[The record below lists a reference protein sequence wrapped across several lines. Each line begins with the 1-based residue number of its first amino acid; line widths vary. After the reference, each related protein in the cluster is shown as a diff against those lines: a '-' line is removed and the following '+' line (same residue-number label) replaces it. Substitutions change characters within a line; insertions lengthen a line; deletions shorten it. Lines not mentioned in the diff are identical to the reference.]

1 MQTRTPRAVL
11 LLLIALLLGGALAAW
26 LLTRSPAQAELRSLQ
41 LADGSQLTVAEPAGT
56 PRQRV
61 LLALTAEQAMTP
73 TALMALAESSGARLA
88 QLQLPANDCALQAQR
103 LQQASTALDGPVDLI
118 AGIGPGAALAWRWL
132 AEQSSDQAQALSIGF
147 SLQQPDCATPLP
159 EQAAHGRWHVA
170 WNNNPDDA
178 SARFAREQANADTQI
193 SDYSTSLEQLLQSQ
207 LQRLLNGQAA
217 DLPVV
222 EVVAKPASADVALF
236 YSGDG
241 GWRDLDR
248 DLAAELAKRGQSVV
262 GIDSLRYFWQHKS
275 PEQGAQDLSR
285 LMHDYQAKWG
295 ATRFTLIGFSF
306 GADALPAFYNR
317 LPAEDQQRV
326 EHIIL
331 IAAARSGSFEI
342 EVQGW
347 LGKAGSEAATGPELR
362 KLPADKL
369 LCIYGSEE
377 APQSGCTLP
386 NLPGEQLQI
395 SGGHHLDGNYA
406 ALAEHL
412 LSLP

>member
-1 MQTRTPRAVL
+1 MQIRTLRPTL
-11 LLLIALLLGGALAAW
+11 LLLSALLLGGALAAW
-26 LLTRSPAQAELRSLQ
+26 LLTRVPAQAELHSLQ

-61 LLALTAEQAMTP
+61 LLALTDEQV
-73 TALMALAESSGARLA
+73 MAPGDLLTLAETSGTRIA
-88 QLQLPANDCALQAQR
+88 QLQLPLNDCALQAQR
-103 LQQASTALDGPVDLI
+103 LQQASTALDGDVDLV

-132 AEQSSDQAQALSIGF
+132 AEQHSDQAQALSIGF
-147 SLQQPDCATPLP
+147 SLQQPDCATPQP

-178 SARFAREQANADTQI
+178 SARFARQQANADTQI
-193 SDYSTSLEQLLQSQ
+193 SDYSTSLEQLLRSQ
-207 LQRLLNGQAA
+207 LQRLLRGQAA
-217 DLPVV
+217 DLPVL
-222 EVVAKPASADVALF
+222 EVAAQTPSNNVALF

-285 LMHDYQAKWG
+285 LMRDYQAKWG

-306 GADALPAFYNR
+306 GADALPAFYNH

-347 LGKAGSEAATGPELR
+347 LGKAGSEAATGPELL
-362 KLPADKL
+362 KLPASKL

-406 ALAEHL
+406 ALAERL
-412 LSLP
+412 LSLQ

>member
-1 MQTRTPRAVL
+1 MPIRTPRPAL
-11 LLLIALLLGGALAAW
+11 LLLSALLIGGALVAW
-26 LLTRSPAQAELRSLQ
+26 LLTRSPAQAELHSLQ
-41 LADGSQLTVAEPAGT
+41 LADGSPLTVAEPAGA
-56 PRQRV
+56 PQHRV
-61 LLALTAEQAMTP
+61 LLALTDEQAMAP
-73 TALMALAESSGARLA
+73 ADLLALAETSGARIA
-88 QLQLPANDCALQAQR
+88 QLQLPLNDCTLQAQR
-103 LQQASTALDGPVDLI
+103 LQQASAALEGDVDLI

-132 AEQSSDQAQALSIGF
+132 AGQSSDQAQALSIGF

-193 SDYSTSLEQLLQSQ
+193 SDYSNSLEQLLHSQ
-207 LQRLLNGQAA
+207 LQRLLQGQAA

-222 EVVAKPASADVALF
+222 EVAAQTPSNNVALF

-285 LMHDYQAKWG
+285 LMHNYQAKWG

-326 EHIIL
+326 GRIVL
-331 IAAARSGSFEI
+331 IATARSGSFEI

-347 LGKAGSEAATGPELR
+347 LGKAGSEAATGPELL

-406 ALAEHL
+406 ALAKRL
-412 LSLP
+412 LSLQ